1 MKKFLFEA
9 RLTHQL
15 VDICGTEYFVLNQK
29 IAFSISR
36 AD

>member
-15 VDICGTEYFVLNQK
+15 VVQNILLLIKPEN
-29 IAFSISR
+29 SIFN
-36 AD
+36 